1 MRRSSPPRRSPAST
15 PAISI
20 QRVLVFGAFLG
31 LWIVVILGRL
41 YALQIIDYV
50 KWVSREQKQQE
61 HTILLPPLRGTIFD
75 RAHHPLAMSLP
86 VDSAFAMPAEIPDVS
101 VTARLLAPVLRVDA
115 TDLED
120 RLQNLRSFCW
130 IKRDI
135 STDIA
140 ARLRSLDLRGIY
152 FQKEMKRFYPKG
164 PLAASVMGFVGLDD
178 HGLAGLE
185 YGLNRLIAGRPSYVL
200 VDEDARRHRFHSS
213 AGKGEP
219 GTDVVLTLDEN
230 IQFIAERAL
239 SDAVEQ
245 DHASGGVV
253 IVENPSTGEIL
264 AMASQPTFDPN
275 NFESA
280 TPEERKNLAIQW
292 VYEPGSMFKL
302 VTYSAALE
310 EGLISPGETID
321 CQGGSITLDGH
332 VIHDDNEH
340 FGVLTVEQA
349 LAHSSDVAAVKI
361 GLRLGQERLYDYIRR
376 YGFGSRT
383 GIELPGEE
391 EGLLEP
397 LSRWSGLSIGA
408 ISIGQE
414 IGVTALQI
422 ISAYSTIANGGVL
435 HPPRIIESLVQG
447 SSVTA
452 PQVGP
457 SRRVVS
463 ERTAELMKHMFM
475 EVVEEGTGKEARLNG
490 YSAGGKTGTAQ
501 KIVNRRYSHSN
512 HVASFVG
519 FAPVDHPAVTV
530 LVSIDS
536 PQGQYHGAEVAAPVF
551 KEIAEETLAS
561 LNVPKDRPVA
571 LLAENRSAALPER
584 SPAGKAAGPDV
595 DAAPAAPARPAP
607 EDSPAIVSSTG
618 PVGEDLKPVA
628 LTNDATPAEGT
639 VVLEKGPLTTVP
651 DFTGLAE
658 RAAARECNA
667 DGLDLIVSG
676 SGLATQ
682 QDPPAGS
689 KAPAGSKVRVWF
701 SR

>member
-1 MRRSSPPRRSPAST
+1 M
-15 PAISI
+15 
-20 QRVLVFGAFLG
+20 VFGAFLG
-31 LWIVVILGRL
+31 LWILVILGRL
-41 YALQIIDYV
+41 YGLQIIGYV
-50 KWVSREQKQQE
+50 KWVSKEQKQQE
-61 HTILLPPLRGTIFD
+61 HTVLLPPQRGTIFD
-75 RAHHPLAMSLP
+75 RAHRPLAMSLP
-86 VDSAFAMPAEIPDVS
+86 VDSAFAMPGEIPDVS
-101 VTARLLAPVLRVDA
+101 VTARLLAPVLGVDA
-115 TDLED
+115 TDLEG
-120 RLQNLRSFCW
+120 RLQNLHSFCW

-135 STDIA
+135 STNIG

-164 PLAASVMGFVGLDD
+164 PLAADVMGFVGLDD
-178 HGLAGLE
+178 RGLAGLE
-185 YGLNRLIAGRPSYVL
+185 YGLNNVIGGRPSYVL
-200 VDEDARRHRFHSS
+200 VDQDARRHSFHSS
-213 AGKGEP
+213 AGKGES

-239 SDAVEQ
+239 ADAVEEHQ
-245 DHASGGVV
+245 AAGGVV
-253 IVENPSTGEIL
+253 IVENPATGEIL

-275 NFESA
+275 NFEGA
-280 TPEERKNLAIQW
+280 TPEQRKNLAIQW

-310 EGLISPGETID
+310 EGLISPDETID

-361 GLRLGQERLYDYIRR
+361 GLRLGQERLYQYIRR

-397 LSRWSGLSIGA
+397 VSRWSGLSIGA

-435 HPPRIIESLVQG
+435 HPPRIIESLVEG

-452 PQVGP
+452 PQEGP

-475 EVVEEGTGKEARLNG
+475 EVVEEGTGKKAQLSG

-501 KIVNRRYSHSN
+501 KIINGRYSHSS

-519 FAPVDHPAVTV
+519 FAPVDHPAITV

-536 PQGQYHGAEVAAPVF
+536 PAGQYHAAEVAAPIF
-551 KEIAEETLAS
+551 KEVAEQTLAS
-561 LNVPKDRPVA
+561 LNVPKDRPVT
-571 LLAENRSAALPER
+571 LVAESKAAVIPQQDPGSRVDKPDSVAAQAVPER
-584 SPAGKAAGPDV
+584 PAREDSRAAASSTDPAGG
-595 DAAPAAPARPAP
+595 
-607 EDSPAIVSSTG
+607 
-618 PVGEDLKPVA
+618 DLKPVA
-628 LTNDATPAEGT
+628 LTSDATPPEGT

-667 DGLDLIVSG
+667 DGLELVMSG
-676 SGLATQ
+676 SGLASQ
-682 QDPPAGS
+682 QDPHAGS
-689 KAPAGSKVRVWF
+689 KVPSGSKVRVWF

>member
-1 MRRSSPPRRSPAST
+1 M
-15 PAISI
+15 
-20 QRVLVFGAFLG
+20 VFGAFLG
-31 LWIVVILGRL
+31 LWILVILGRL
-41 YALQIIDYV
+41 YGLQIIDYV
-50 KWVSREQKQQE
+50 KWVSKEQKQQE
-61 HTILLPPLRGTIFD
+61 HTVLLPPQRGTIFD
-75 RAHHPLAMSLP
+75 RAHRPLAMSLP
-86 VDSAFAMPAEIPDVS
+86 VDSAFAMPAEIRDVS
-101 VTARLLAPVLRVDA
+101 VTARLLGPVLGVDA
-115 TDLED
+115 SDLEA
-120 RLQNLRSFCW
+120 RLQNLHSFCW

-140 ARLRSLDLRGIY
+140 ARLRSLDLQGIY

-164 PLAASVMGFVGLDD
+164 PLAADVMGFVGLDD
-178 HGLAGLE
+178 RGLAGLE
-185 YGLNRLIAGRPSYVL
+185 YGLNKVIAGRSSYVL
-200 VDEDARRHRFHSS
+200 VDEDARRHSFHSS
-213 AGKGEP
+213 AGKDESA
-219 GTDVVLTLDEN
+219 TDAVLTLDEN

-239 SDAVEQ
+239 ADAIEQ
-245 DHASGGVV
+245 NHASGGVV

-310 EGLISPGETID
+310 EGLISPEETID

-361 GLRLGQERLYDYIRR
+361 GLRLGQERLYQYVRQ

-383 GIELPGEE
+383 GIDLPGEE
-391 EGLLEP
+391 QGLVEP
-397 LSRWSGLSIGA
+397 VSRWSGLSIGA

-414 IGVTALQI
+414 IGVTALQT

-447 SSVTA
+447 SSVTV
-452 PQVGP
+452 PQGAS

-475 EVVEEGTGKEARLNG
+475 EVVEEGTGKKAQLSG

-501 KIVNRRYSHSN
+501 KIVNGRYSHSS

-519 FAPVDHPAVTV
+519 FAPVNHPAIAV

-536 PQGQYHGAEVAAPVF
+536 PAGQYHAAEVAAPVF
-551 KEIAEETLAS
+551 KEVAEQILAS
-561 LNVPKDRPVA
+561 LNVPKDRSLP
-571 LLAENRSAALPER
+571 LLAESRTGVMTARGPAA
-584 SPAGKAAGPDV
+584 KVAGPDGV
-595 DAAPAAPARPAP
+595 TALAAPDRPAN
-607 EDSPAIVSSTG
+607 EDFPVTAPSTYPA
-618 PVGEDLKPVA
+618 GEDLKPVA
-628 LTNDATPAEGT
+628 LTNDATPAQGT
-639 VVLEKGPLTTVP
+639 LVLEKGPLTTVP

-658 RAAARECNA
+658 RAAAHECNA
-667 DGLDLIVSG
+667 AGLELVMSG
-676 SGLATQ
+676 SGLAAQ

-689 KAPAGSKVRVWF
+689 KVPARTKVRVWF